1 MNKEAKFK
9 ITEVLYK
16 QLHATEYIA
25 SWKLGRD
32 GCELDGGLDM
42 LNFKRIHDQGN
53 NPMARPAFSKFVKV
67 YSKQVQ

>member
-25 SWKLGRD
+25 FWEWGRD
-32 GCELDGGLDM
+32 GCELDGGLNM
-42 LNFKRIHDQGN
+42 LSFKRIHDQGN
-53 NPMARPAFSKFVKV
+53 NPTPRPAFSKYVKV
-67 YSKQVQ
+67 